1 MQGPPLHW
9 KRIRTFRPPS
19 RVEEFQLTRTTEK
32 SSILP
37 HLQQTCRLIHSRT
50 WLTKWGKW
58 INIHTVNLEDWERT
72 SSKFRW
78 FQVAGEIITGAHVAA
93 NKFVFSAIRREFVRF
108 IVAVVFSVADV
119 SSADTSVAV
128 TFKMIVSTSQ
138 RRRLILAALFV
149 FARSTVNNV
158 VAFLLGW
165 NASLIAFGPFV
176 RLNS

>member
-1 MQGPPLHW
+1 M
-9 KRIRTFRPPS
+9 
-19 RVEEFQLTRTTEK
+19 
-32 SSILP
+32 
-37 HLQQTCRLIHSRT
+37 
-50 WLTKWGKW
+50 
-58 INIHTVNLEDWERT
+58 
-72 SSKFRW
+72 
-78 FQVAGEIITGAHVAA
+78 
-93 NKFVFSAIRREFVRF
+93 
-108 IVAVVFSVADV
+108 AVVFSVADV